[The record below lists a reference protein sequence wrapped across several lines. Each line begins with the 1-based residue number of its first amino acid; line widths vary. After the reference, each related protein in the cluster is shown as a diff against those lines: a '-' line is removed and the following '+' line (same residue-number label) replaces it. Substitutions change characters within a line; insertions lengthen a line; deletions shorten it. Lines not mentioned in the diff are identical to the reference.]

1 MLRKKF
7 LTVTAALSIAAL
19 LSTGSLA
26 LAGENAASA
35 GGQGVK
41 VRVETKLTPEQKA
54 RKGQWQNTKDQIKP
68 RAEQIKA
75 KHQQVVQLRNQIKQE
90 IKNVRQQIKAL
101 RQSGQIDQQKLE
113 QIKQQVQVMHQEMQQ
128 LRATYGQIKN
138 QRPDLKQARQARD
151 LDKFL
156 AELDQIAGIQQ
167 NRIDLLQKV
176 LADIK
181 ALRAALQ

>member
-1 MLRKKF
+1 MLRQKF
-7 LTVTAALSIAAL
+7 LTLTTVLSIAAL
-19 LSTGSLA
+19 LSTGGPVLA
-26 LAGENAASA
+26 AGNAASA
-35 GGQGVK
+35 GGQSVQ
-41 VRVETKLTPEQKA
+41 VRVENKLTPEEKAQKA
-54 RKGQWQNTKDQIKP
+54 KWQNAREQIKP
-68 RAEQIKA
+68 KAGQIKA
-75 KHQQVVQLRNQIKQE
+75 NHQQIVQLRNQIKQE
-90 IKNVRQQIKAL
+90 IQNLRQQIKAL

-113 QIKQQVQVMHQEMQQ
+113 QIKQQVQIIHQEMQQ
-128 LRATYGQIKN
+128 VWSTYGQIKN

-181 ALRAALQ
+181 ALQDTLK